1 MSAKPKKSMIASL
14 GKSNRF
20 EDYIEDEEN
29 LYNGFASM
37 HDYEEAKQYQGSDH
51 K

>member
-20 EDYIEDEEN
+20 EDEEN